1 VPANPRLKD
10 IASKSLHFLR
20 YLLCTPASSLT
31 PQRNHSAHLIM
42 PSSHLSRRVKSVL
55 AVTTALAAASL
66 LFASLNKDYRPFLR
80 TPANDEQEHRQLL
93 QLNSFNDPKSIQT
106 RTPSPTDILDQAR
119 SGFMHNTQWCRPPEE
134 DAFPAPPID
143 YNQCENPQL
152 IHMDIN
158 GGMTSYLNKILKVA
172 MWAARDNSCFYINE
186 GLGVL
191 NEADGGKHFSHSK
204 LGYRLVDGQDTYMIP
219 FLTRY
224 FGQMGLEKS
233 RFEEMLASGTYD
245 VITPSPSDINHHD
258 FGGKAS
264 LTTNDPKKRF
274 EIMSI
279 PQLGYNNVE
288 RLSLKKHFLRR
299 MFRINADV
307 RDRACHRLAS
317 QGLDDEYMALSVR
330 RGDKVTETSILDTV
344 DPYIR
349 LAEEG
354 INSHFDGKVP
364 TMFVATDDC
373 SVMQEFRDA
382 RPEWT
387 FVSECDNASEANG
400 FVYKEMKLWS
410 EEQTDAHF
418 NKFIAEMIGMAS
430 ARYWI
435 GVATTNVSYWVY
447 FMRSLE
453 ATDDSFIWA
462 DPPRV
467 PGLPW

>member
-1 VPANPRLKD
+1 MAN
-10 IASKSLHFLR
+10 S
-20 YLLCTPASSLT
+20 
-31 PQRNHSAHLIM
+31 
-42 PSSHLSRRVKSVL
+42 
-55 AVTTALAAASL
+55 
-66 LFASLNKDYRPFLR
+66 
-80 TPANDEQEHRQLL
+80 
-93 QLNSFNDPKSIQT
+93 
-106 RTPSPTDILDQAR
+106 
-119 SGFMHNTQWCRPPEE
+119 QWCRPPEE
-134 DAFPAPPID
+134 DEFPAPAFD
-143 YNQCENPQL
+143 YTQCENPQL

-186 GLGVL
+186 GLS
-191 NEADGGKHFSHSK
+191 EKSISTTAKHFSHSK
-204 LGYRLVDGQDTYMIP
+204 LGYRLVDGRDTYIEP

-224 FGQMGLEKS
+224 FGQMGLTKS
-233 RFEEMLASGTYD
+233 QFEEMYASGKYD
-245 VITPSPSDINHHD
+245 VISPDPSDINHHD

-288 RLSLKKHFLRR
+288 RIALKKHFLRR
-299 MFRINADV
+299 MFRINPAV

-330 RGDKVTETSILDTV
+330 RGDKVTETSVLDTV

-349 LAEEG
+349 LAEKG
-354 INSHFDGKVP
+354 IKSHFGGKVP

-373 SVMQEFRDA
+373 SVMEEFREA
-382 RPEWT
+382 RPQWK

-400 FVYKEMKLWS
+400 FVYKEMKLWND
-410 EEQTDAHF
+410 EQTDAHF
-418 NKFIAEMIGMAS
+418 HKFIAEMIGMAS

-447 FMRSLE
+447 FMRPLL
-453 ATDDSFIWA
+453 ADDDTFIWA

>member
-1 VPANPRLKD
+1 M
-10 IASKSLHFLR
+10 S
-20 YLLCTPASSLT
+20 
-31 PQRNHSAHLIM
+31 
-42 PSSHLSRRVKSVL
+42 PSPLSRRVKSVL
-55 AVTTALAAASL
+55 ALTTALAASSV
-66 LFASLNKDYRPFLR
+66 LFASLNKDDHPFLR
-80 TPANDEQEHRQLL
+80 TSANVNDQEHRQLL
-93 QLNSFNDPKSIQT
+93 QLNDFNDPKSIQT
-106 RTPSPTDILDQAR
+106 RTPSPHDILDQAR
-119 SGFMHNTQWCRPPEE
+119 SGFMHKTQWCKPPEE
-134 DAFPAPPID
+134 DEFPAPPID

-204 LGYRLVDGQDTYMIP
+204 LGYRLVDGKDTYIVP

-224 FGQMGLEKS
+224 FGQMGLEKT
-233 RFEEMLASGTYD
+233 RFEEMLASGTFD
-245 VITPSPSDINHHD
+245 VITPTPSDINHHD

-264 LTTNDPKKRF
+264 LTTNDPDKRF
-274 EIMSI
+274 KIMSI
-279 PQLGYNNVE
+279 PHLGYNDVE
-288 RLSLKKHFLRR
+288 RIALKKHFLRR

-330 RGDKVTETSILDTV
+330 RGDKVTETSILETV
-344 DPYIR
+344 DPYIK

-354 INSHFDGKVP
+354 IKSHFDGRVP

-373 SVMQEFRDA
+373 SVMQEFREA
-382 RPEWT
+382 QPEWT

-430 ARYWI
+430 AKYWI
-435 GVATTNVSYWVY
+435 GVATTNVSYWIY
-447 FMRSLE
+447 FMRPLQ
-453 ATDDSFIWA
+453 ATDDTFIWA